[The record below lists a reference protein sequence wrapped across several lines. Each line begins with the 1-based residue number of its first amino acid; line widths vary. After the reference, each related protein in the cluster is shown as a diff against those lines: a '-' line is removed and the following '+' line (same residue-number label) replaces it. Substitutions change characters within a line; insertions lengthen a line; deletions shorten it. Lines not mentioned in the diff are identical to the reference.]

1 MQKDSEKSSKSG
13 LETTEDHLFKGRI
26 RFYQPAIG
34 YRSAIDTVL
43 LAASIN
49 AKSGDRVVD
58 MGAGVGVAMLCLG
71 LRVDGVLID
80 GIEIQPVL
88 ADLSLKN
95 INENG
100 FEGRLRVF
108 DGDITNP
115 PEGIKAGE
123 YDFAMANPPFMAS
136 GNGNPPPGEIKRT
149 ANFEG
154 DADLNQW
161 VKAALGL
168 VRRKGTVVLIQR
180 ADRLA
185 DIISA
190 ILAASDPNGE
200 GAGDIAIL
208 PIHPKAGVPANRVI
222 VSFRRAVKAPVTL
235 LEGITVH
242 LDNGGYT
249 PLLERVLDGGAV
261 SLK

>member
-1 MQKDSEKSSKSG
+1 MEKAQ
-13 LETTEDHLFKGRI
+13 ETTQDHLFKGRI
-26 RFYQPAIG
+26 RFYQPAVG

-43 LAASIN
+43 LAASVN
-49 AKSGDRVVD
+49 AGSGDRVVD
-58 MGAGVGVAMLCLG
+58 MGCGVGVAMLCLG
-71 LRVDGVLID
+71 TRIDGVLID

-88 ADLSLKN
+88 AELARRN
-95 INENG
+95 ISENA
-100 FEGRLRVF
+100 FNDRLHAF
-108 DGDITNP
+108 GGDIASP
-115 PEGIKAGE
+115 PDGVKGGE
-123 YDFAMANPPFMAS
+123 YDFAMANPPFMAPA
-136 GNGNPPPGEIKRT
+136 NGNAPPGEIKRT

-154 DADLNQW
+154 DADLKQW

-180 ADRLA
+180 ADRLG

-190 ILAASDPNGE
+190 ISGASDPNGE
-200 GAGDIAIL
+200 GAGDITIL
-208 PIHPKAGVPANRVI
+208 PIHPKKGSPANRVI

-242 LDNGGYT
+242 TDNGGYT

>member
-1 MQKDSEKSSKSG
+1 MQKNSEKSSKLG
-13 LETTEDHLFKGRI
+13 VGTTEDHLFKGRI

-49 AKSGDRVVD
+49 AKPGDRVAD
-58 MGAGVGVAMLCLG
+58 MGCGVGVAMLCLG
-71 LRVDGVLID
+71 SRVDGLLID

-88 ADLSLKN
+88 ADLSLRN
-95 INENG
+95 ISENG
-100 FEGRLRVF
+100 LENRSQVF
-108 DGDITNP
+108 IGDITNP
-115 PEGIKAGE
+115 PDGIKAGE
-123 YDFAMANPPFMAS
+123 YDFAMANPPFMAPA
-136 GNGNPPPGEIKRT
+136 NGNPPPGEIKRT

-161 VKAALGL
+161 VNAALGL

-180 ADRLA
+180 ADRLG
-185 DIISA
+185 DVISA

-208 PIHPKAGVPANRVI
+208 PIHPKKGAPANRVI
-222 VSFRRAVKAPVTL
+222 VSFRRGVKTPVTL

-242 LDNGGYT
+242 TDNGGYT
-249 PLLERVLDGGAV
+249 PLLERVLDGGGI